1 MKLLTSSLAICALIP
16 LLGGC
21 ASRPTPR
28 AGRQHAEP
36 VVAQIAPAGFNPAQ
50 PPLVV
55 PAAQSPTP
63 DPSPVY
69 KQPIVKKVY
78 LDAYV
83 DGGVAY
89 EPAVKW
95 VVADQGGWDLD
106 AIRNPNRAFIPPSMS
121 GNQPISQNGH
131 LAPGEVPVAQKTAT
145 IRDLYEVENVTV
157 TGFVERAQEPLA
169 REVAT
174 KMGPD
179 FIAVYDP
186 DLGWLVIPKPVLQPV
201 RS

>member
-1 MKLLTSSLAICALIP
+1 MKLLTSSLALCVLIP

-28 AGRQHAEP
+28 AARHQDEP
-36 VVAQIAPAGFNPAQ
+36 IVAQIAPAGFNQAL
-50 PPLVV
+50 PPQIV
-55 PAAQSPTP
+55 PAPQSSTP

-69 KQPIVKKVY
+69 KQSVVKKVY

-95 VVADQGGWDLD
+95 VVAEQGGWDLD
-106 AIRNPNRAFIPPSMS
+106 AIRNPNRAYVPPSMS

-157 TGFVERAQEPLA
+157 TGFVERGQEPLA

-174 KMGPD
+174 KMGSD
-179 FIAVYDP
+179 FIAVFDP
-186 DLGWLVIPKPVLQPV
+186 DLGWLVIPKPVLQPT
-201 RS
+201 RG